1 MMIDSG
7 CAAPF
12 LNERSRLVALTLLAA
27 TVGALHHPASAG
39 DTRATLVH
47 SVAASAQF
55 RRQFTSLDQMPQSIT
70 LVELLYEATR
80 TLDAGGDAL
89 AAIGDAYTAFDADWS
104 VRLPPKSRRMSDA
117 AAEADDAAGSR
128 ALADAWAAS
137 DVLHEALV
145 TRVIEACAATGAPSA
160 LDAIAQANFRGRIAH
175 RVAFS
180 DGTSL
185 SIDRL
190 PILTTPCV
198 DLAVAVGHPRIHQRV
213 PEERRVALDALLAV
227 EWPRIL
233 GEHRELRRIGFELAA
248 VEQHAPVLYD
258 AELGRAEAQA
268 ADDALRAIARLARA
282 NLAANLAFA
291 DRVEAEVSLDAAD
304 ALRVEL
310 ISNACRD
317 GGFATAIAEPWQE
330 SERVMRALRKDRS
343 RDAAAAQGDAA
354 AERAV
359 REERHRFVMASV
371 AAYRAFLAEDRA
383 FTAGFTGSEADAR
396 ARDAMLRGEHP
407 FTEALVRTFKNAM
420 QASSPEEFAV
430 RVARISGIVQR
441 EGTPGRAEANDV
453 ARIADTGFADD
464 SELRTDW
471 RRFGS
476 ASEENLM
483 AHEDESEKDSVR
495 LIRQGYAESAPAEN
509 DGEALNPVCRLPAT
523 DLRRAVGALRLDGI
537 DRPKD
542 EIEAVLAAF
551 IASEPSAAEVL
562 ARRSRGGLDAFG
574 EVDATVWRTLPD
586 DIARENAFHTSR
598 MQTLRGAFDLPE
610 QSAAAAVLSL
620 ERMDYFLSRSD
631 AVIGT
636 RIPDDILAIAT
647 AAGIGVVDQRKLF
660 VAALPA
666 IDELVADLPAF
677 AERYRDAAL
686 QDERAELAARAAFK
700 ARTGAE
706 EGRMDVVE
714 RGGLVED
721 ARGGLAFEIRLV
733 TAPIFLDA
741 AWSIELDAI
750 ARLRFSLRIVER
762 LSGCASTGTMSAS
775 RTIRVLRAVAGDDAA
790 LIARLDRCE
799 QTVLEEPLAGLPS
812 ISKTGT
818 DAPTRGAAEA
828 TAWKSAWKSAWKA
841 RWETWLKEWCENIR
855 NSGAPRPFTPGRSG
869 RTTDAEG
876 RRMLLML
883 QAVDG
888 ASNERHFQRIIA
900 YAFSAELGRLRQ
912 TPFAEGFFP

>member
-12 LNERSRLVALTLLAA
+12 LNERSRLVALTLLAT
-27 TVGALHHPASAG
+27 TVGALYHPASAG
-39 DTRATLVH
+39 DMRATLVH

-213 PEERRVALDALLAV
+213 PEERRAALDALLAV

-291 DRVEAEVSLDAAD
+291 DRVEAEISLDAAD

-310 ISNACRD
+310 IANACRD
-317 GGFATAIAEPWQE
+317 GGFASALTEPWQE
-330 SERVMRALRKDRS
+330 LERVLRGLRKDRS

-354 AERAV
+354 AAHAV
-359 REERHRFVMASV
+359 REERHRFVLESV

-407 FTEALVRTFKNAM
+407 FTEALVGTFENAM
-420 QASSPEEFAV
+420 QASSIEEFAA
-430 RVARISGIVQR
+430 RVARISGIPQR
-441 EGTPGRAEANDV
+441 EGTTGRAEAGEVTGV
-453 ARIADTGFADD
+453 ADAGFNVDT
-464 SELRTDW
+464 ELRADW

-483 AHEDESEKDSVR
+483 AHEDESERESAR
-495 LIRQGYAESAPAEN
+495 LIQQGYTESAPAESG
-509 DGEALNPVCRLPAT
+509 GEVLNPTCRLPVT

-562 ARRSRGGLDAFG
+562 ARRSQGGLDAFG
-574 EVDATVWRTLPD
+574 EVDATVCRTLPD

-598 MQTLRGAFDLPE
+598 MQTLRGAFDLPK

-677 AERYRDAAL
+677 AERFRDAAL

-721 ARGGLAFEIRLV
+721 ARGGLVFEIRLV

-888 ASNERHFQRIIA
+888 ASNERHLQRIIA